1 MNESDPHLQM
11 ANNHLNR
18 PGANQKLTNNITES
32 QNFKK
37 IEEIKLTDSSIMAND

>member
-1 MNESDPHLQM
+1 MDFKM

-18 PGANQKLTNNITES
+18 PGIDQKLANNNEET